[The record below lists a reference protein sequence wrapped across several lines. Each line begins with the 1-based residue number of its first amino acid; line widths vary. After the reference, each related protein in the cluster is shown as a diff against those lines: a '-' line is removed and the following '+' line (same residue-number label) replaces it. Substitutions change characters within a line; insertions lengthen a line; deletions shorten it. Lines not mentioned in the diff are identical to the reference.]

1 MRYLLGLTSNNR
13 PRYLDDAVR
22 SWARTIAHA
31 DAMPLSTIVQHEP
44 GPEAY
49 ACADAV
55 SEALG
60 VRVPRLVQ
68 TVNPTVLGPLENPW
82 QVLDRL
88 HDLSTEPDDILILG
102 EDDAVVSPDAVRCVA
117 AMADLAQK
125 LPGYD
130 LHRTFLCLNHRWARP
145 LVEHAVAPAE
155 VITTA
160 PSFCPSI
167 WAVTARMWFDVLR
180 DTWDHD
186 YSHDG
191 WDWNFTRNV
200 IPQHGLRIL
209 APSLSRS
216 DHIGR
221 YGGAHTTEENWAGGR
236 APTFDP
242 ESAIYQF
249 RYEEGPTP

>member
-13 PRYLDDAVR
+13 PRYLVDAVR
-22 SWARTIAHA
+22 SWVPAIRHA
-31 DAMPLSTIVQHEP
+31 GDAPLATVVMHEP
-44 GPEAY
+44 GAS
-49 ACADAV
+49 AV
-55 SEALG
+55 ECVEVVAEHL
-60 VRVPRLVQ
+60 RLDTLSQ
-68 TVNPTVLGPLENPW
+68 TVHGTRRGPLENPFL
-82 QVLDRL
+82 VLDRL

-167 WAVTARMWFDVLR
+167 WAVTAGMWFDVLR

-200 IPQHGLRIL
+200 IPEYGLRIL

-249 RYEEGPTP
+249 HYEEGPTP